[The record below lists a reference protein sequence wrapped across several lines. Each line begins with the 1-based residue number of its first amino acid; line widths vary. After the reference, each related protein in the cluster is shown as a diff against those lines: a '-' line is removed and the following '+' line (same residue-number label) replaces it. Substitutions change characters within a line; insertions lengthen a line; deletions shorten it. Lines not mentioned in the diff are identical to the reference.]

1 MTRISTTLLLFIA
14 ITCIVLVAGCTS
26 PFNQTN
32 QSGNTTPA
40 IQPLPAS
47 YKVTIAQPDER
58 SRLLHMDTDVYN
70 QGEVVEFFIADDN
83 GRMPFCT
90 NDTPAFSVKFQKGNG
105 AWATKMDVSTPPRTN
120 ELHQGTGKTSPMY
133 GFVTTGWE
141 PNRYRIVSDCGI
153 SREFIVRTLPTL
165 EPTICPVPVNE
176 PLWVRINP
184 IDDQYSGKK
193 FSISGTT
200 NRAVGEELKYLVF
213 PSSMVPK
220 NLTEG
225 NEKPL
230 SIGVSEGLCGENTWS
245 VDLDR
250 TIPQE
255 YFFMISAGSQD
266 ATAIQRF
273 TIVPAPSP

>member
-1 MTRISTTLLLFIA
+1 MTRISTTLLLIIA
-14 ITCIVLVAGCTS
+14 IACIVLVAGCTL
-26 PFNQTN
+26 PFDQTN
-32 QSGNTTPA
+32 QSGNATAA

-58 SRLLHMDTDVYN
+58 SRFLHMDTDVYN

-83 GRMPFCT
+83 GRMPSCA

-105 AWATKMDVSTPPRTN
+105 AWATKMEIGTPPGTN
-120 ELHQGTGKTSPMY
+120 ESYPGTGKTSPRY
-133 GFVTTGWE
+133 GFVTTGFE

-153 SREFIVRTLPTL
+153 SREFIVRVLPTL
-165 EPTICPVPVNE
+165 EPTICPDIVNE

-184 IDDQYSGKK
+184 IDEQYAGNK
-193 FSISGTT
+193 FSITGTT
-200 NRAVGEELKYLVF
+200 NRAAGEELKYLVF
-213 PSSMVPK
+213 PGGMLPK
-220 NLTEG
+220 NLTAG

-230 SIGVSEGLCGENTWS
+230 SLWASGGACGENTWS
-245 VDLDR
+245 VDLDM

-255 YFFMISAGSQD
+255 YFFMISAGSQN

-273 TIVPAPSP
+273 NVFPIPPP

>member
-1 MTRISTTLLLFIA
+1 LFIA

-32 QSGNTTPA
+32 PSGNTTPV

-58 SRLLHMDTDVYN
+58 SRFLRMDTDVYN

-83 GRMPFCT
+83 GRMPSFA
-90 NDTPAFSVKFQKGNG
+90 NDTPAFSIIFQKGNG
-105 AWATKMDVSTPPRTN
+105 AWATKMEISPPPGTN
-120 ELHQGTGKTSPMY
+120 ESDPGTGKTSPRY
-133 GFVTTGWE
+133 GFVTTGFE

-153 SREFIVRTLPTL
+153 SREFIVRVLPLL
-165 EPTICPVPVNE
+165 EPTICPDIVNE

-184 IDDQYSGKK
+184 IDDQYAGKT

-213 PSSMVPK
+213 PSGMVPK
-220 NLTEG
+220 NLTAG

-230 SIGVSEGLCGENTWS
+230 SIWASEGECGENTWS
-245 VDLDR
+245 VDLDMA
-250 TIPQE
+250 IPRE
-255 YFFMISAGSQD
+255 YFFMISAGSQN

-273 TIVPAPSP
+273 TVVPIPPP